1 MFSMI
6 ETGRRIG
13 KLRKNSNLTQM
24 ELADLMG
31 VSYQAVSCW
40 ERGVTMPDIS
50 KLPDLAQIFK
60 VKIDDIFHDNTDS
73 ENKENK
79 TENSSIT

>member
-13 KLRKNSNLTQM
+13 RLRKNNNLTQM

-31 VSYQAVSCW
+31 VSYQAVSNW
-40 ERGVTMPDIS
+40 ERGVSMPDIS
-50 KLPDLAQIFK
+50 KLPELAKIFN
-60 VKIDDIFHDNTDS
+60 VKIDDLFNQEES
-73 ENKENK
+73 
-79 TENSSIT
+79 

>member
-1 MFSMI
+1 MFSMV
-6 ETGRRIG
+6 ETGKRIG
-13 KLRKNSNLTQM
+13 KMRKNNNLTQM

-50 KLPDLAQIFK
+50 KLPDLARIFK
-60 VKIDDIFHDNTDS
+60 VKIDEIFND
-73 ENKENK
+73 E
-79 TENSSIT
+79 

>member
-1 MFSMI
+1 MFSMV
-6 ETGRRIG
+6 ETGKRIG
-13 KLRKNSNLTQM
+13 KMRKNNNLTQM

-50 KLPDLAQIFK
+50 KLPDLARIFK
-60 VKIDDIFHDNTDS
+60 VKIDDIFNDDNDAG
-73 ENKENK
+73 K
-79 TENSSIT
+79 

>member
-13 KLRKNSNLTQM
+13 KLRKSNNLTQM
-24 ELADLMG
+24 ELADFMG

-50 KLPDLAQIFK
+50 KLPDLARIFG
-60 VKIDDIFHDNTDS
+60 VKIDDIFNDNND
-73 ENKENK
+73 EKQK
-79 TENSSIT
+79 Q

>member
-1 MFSMI
+1 MIYQEVGIMFSMI

-13 KLRKNSNLTQM
+13 RLRKSNNMTQM

-50 KLPDLAQIFK
+50 KLPELAKIFG
-60 VKIDDIFHDNTDS
+60 VKIDELFND
-73 ENKENK
+73 E
-79 TENSSIT
+79 

>member
-13 KLRKNSNLTQM
+13 QLRKNSNFTQM

-31 VSYQAVSCW
+31 VSYQAVSSW
-40 ERGVTMPDIS
+40 ERGLTMPDIS
-50 KLPDLAQIFK
+50 KLPDLARIFG
-60 VKIDDIFHDNTDS
+60 VKIDELFNDNNEKKNES
-73 ENKENK
+73 
-79 TENSSIT
+79 

>member
-13 KLRKNSNLTQM
+13 KLRKDNNLTQM

-31 VSYQAVSCW
+31 VSFQAVSCW

-50 KLPDLAQIFK
+50 KLPELARIFK
-60 VKIDDIFHDNTDS
+60 VKIDDIFYENTD
-73 ENKENK
+73 ETQN
-79 TENSSIT
+79 

>member
-13 KLRKNSNLTQM
+13 KLRKSNNLTQM
-24 ELADLMG
+24 ELADFMG

-40 ERGVTMPDIS
+40 ERGVTMPDIA
-50 KLPDLAQIFK
+50 KLPDLSRIFN
-60 VKIDDIFHDNTDS
+60 VKIDDLFYDDKST
-73 ENKENK
+73 NKNEPGGNK
-79 TENSSIT
+79 C

>member
-1 MFSMI
+1 MFSTFSTV

-13 KLRKNSNLTQM
+13 RLRKGSNLTQM

-31 VSYQAVSCW
+31 VSFQAVSCW

-50 KLPDLAQIFK
+50 KLPDLARIFR
-60 VKIDDIFHDNTDS
+60 VKIDDIFYDNDNS
-73 ENKENK
+73 E
-79 TENSSIT
+79 

>member
-6 ETGRRIG
+6 ETGKRIG
-13 KLRKNSNLTQM
+13 KMRKNNNLTQM

-50 KLPDLAQIFK
+50 KLPDLARIFK
-60 VKIDDIFHDNTDS
+60 VKIDDIFNDDNDAG
-73 ENKENK
+73 K
-79 TENSSIT
+79 

>member
-13 KLRKNSNLTQM
+13 RLRKSRNLTQM

-31 VSYQAVSCW
+31 VSYQAVSGW
-40 ERGVTMPDIS
+40 ERGISMPDIS
-50 KLPDLAQIFK
+50 KLPDLARVFG
-60 VKIDDIFHDNTDS
+60 VKIDDIFNDND
-73 ENKENK
+73 KG
-79 TENSSIT
+79 